1 MAAARRKRPRPKP
14 TEIAAAV
21 AVVLAGVGLIAAIV
35 LLDPRWQRLLALQRD
50 GVAVGPPATIAPAVP
65 EAPASHG
72 PAALPGPAASP
83 PAPTRPARAEST
95 PVAINPARQLPS
107 DTTQVMASLLV
118 SQLGFELAWR
128 TAAANAEA
136 HGAGT
141 PEHAYWRGVSSAIRE
156 SHRPRP

>member
-14 TEIAAAV
+14 IELVAAV

-35 LLDPRWQRLLALQRD
+35 LLDPRWQRLIASQRD
-50 GVAVGPPATIAPAVP
+50 GVAVGTPETIAPAVP
-65 EAPASHG
+65 ETPAPR
-72 PAALPGPAASP
+72 GPAASP
-83 PAPTRPARAEST
+83 PAPTRPARVEST
-95 PVAINPARQLPS
+95 PAAITPARQLPS
-107 DTTQVMASLLV
+107 DTTQVMAGLLV
-118 SQLGFELAWR
+118 SQLGFDLAWR

-136 HGAGT
+136 HAAGT